1 MSPNQRASEEA
12 NGAAMTSR
20 PVAKSG
26 SRLTYRHRPVPAPAL
41 SSKVKAIVD
50 DIKRKHRSD
59 MRVEAWTNQGFA
71 GSDICDM
78 PIDTSKDIPRES
90 CKELSVRRF
99 IEEYEK
105 PCLPVVIEG
114 IPEDE
119 GWTACEN
126 WTLKKLKKDYKR
138 ANLKVGEDDDG
149 KTLRMKFK
157 HFCKYMKTQTDDSPL
172 YIFDSTFD
180 DKKETTQLLHDYKV
194 PKYFPDDLFSLVG
207 ESRRPPYR
215 WFLVGPKR
223 SGTCVHL
230 DPLGTSAWNTL
241 LVGRKRWVVFPPH
254 VDKAIVKAKGLVYPG
269 EDDEAGNYFADLLPR
284 MLAKH
289 PDLEYMEFMQYPG
302 DTVYVPGGWWHAV
315 YNMDDT
321 IAVTQNFCSHANF
334 ERVWRKTR
342 SGRKRMAV
350 KWLEKLQEEYPKL
363 ASLAV
368 HLNEVDDYKM
378 YEKKRPA
385 ADEPEPEE
393 EGMRAKKHK
402 KSTMS

>member
-1 MSPNQRASEEA
+1 MSPNSHLSSNEMNNSSSMKGKASSSCWR
-12 NGAAMTSR
+12 T
-20 PVAKSG
+20 
-26 SRLTYRHRPVPAPAL
+26 TYRHRSVPQPQL
-41 SSKVKAIVD
+41 SSKIQAIVD

-59 MRVEAWTNQGFA
+59 MRVDTWTNQGFA

-78 PIDTSKDIPRES
+78 PIDTSKDIRREA
-90 CKELSVRRF
+90 CTELSVQRF
-99 IEEYEK
+99 IDEYEK
-105 PCLPVVIEG
+105 PAIPVIIEG
-114 IPEDE
+114 VPENE

-126 WTLKKLKKDYKR
+126 WTFKKLKKNYK
-138 ANLKVGEDDDG
+138 AAYLKVGEDDDG

-157 HFCKYMKTQTDDSPL
+157 HFCKYMKTQIDDSPL

-207 ESRRPPYR
+207 EDCRPPYR

-254 VDKAIVKAKGLVYPG
+254 VDKRLVKAKGLVYPG

-284 MLAKH
+284 MLAQQ

-302 DTVYVPGGWWHAV
+302 DTVFVPGGWWHAV
-315 YNMDDT
+315 YNIDDT
-321 IAVTQNFCSHANF
+321 IAVTQNYCSHANF

-350 KWLEKLQEEYPKL
+350 KWLEKLQIEYPKL
-363 ASLAV
+363 AALAV
-368 HLNEVDDYKM
+368 HLNEMDDYKM
-378 YEKKRPA
+378 YEKKRTNESEA
-385 ADEPEPEE
+385 EDEHS
-393 EGMRAKKHK
+393 KK
-402 KSTMS
+402 KSKHAMN

>member
-1 MSPNQRASEEA
+1 MAAKAS
-12 NGAAMTSR
+12 GRT
-20 PVAKSG
+20 
-26 SRLTYRHRPVPAPAL
+26 TYRHRPVPAPRL
-41 SSKVKAIVD
+41 SSKVQAIID
-50 DIKRKHRSD
+50 DAKRKHRTD
-59 MRVEAWTNQGFA
+59 MRLDAWTNQGFA

-78 PIDTSKDIPRES
+78 PIDSSKDIPRES
-90 CKELSVRRF
+90 CKDLSVQRF
-99 IEEYEK
+99 IDEYEK
-105 PCLPVVIEG
+105 PMLPLIIEG

-119 GWTACEN
+119 GWTACDN
-126 WTLKKLKKDYKR
+126 WHLKKLKKDYKH

-157 HFCKYMKTQTDDSPL
+157 YFCKYMKTQIDDR
-172 YIFDSTFD
+172 
-180 DKKETTQLLHDYKV
+180 TTQLLHDYKV
-194 PKYFPDDLFSLVG
+194 PRYFPDDLFSLVG

-254 VDKAIVKAKGLVYPG
+254 VDKTLVKAKGLVYPG

-284 MLAKH
+284 MLAKD
-289 PDLEYMEFMQYPG
+289 PKLEYMEFIQYPG

-321 IAVTQNFCSHANF
+321 IAVTQNYCSHANF
-334 ERVWRKTR
+334 DRVWRKTR

-350 KWLEKLQEEYPKL
+350 KWLDQLKVHYPKL
-363 ASLAV
+363 AARAI
-368 HLNEVDDYKM
+368 HLNAADDYTM
-378 YEKKRPA
+378 YEKKRPIE
-385 ADEPEPEE
+385 DVEEEPEPE
-393 EGMRAKKHK
+393 GMKKKK
-402 KSTMS
+402 KSKKSSMS